1 MTNPLVQLQQQGQS
15 VWYDNIDRSQLAS
28 GQFKRMLDEDGILGV
43 TANPTIFEKSISHG
57 QAYDE
62 QISQLINEGKSTN
75 EIYEAVV
82 IQDIRTVADL
92 LRPIY
97 ERSDGKDGYV
107 SLEVSPELANDTQG
121 TIAEAERFWK
131 MVDRPNLMIKIPA
144 TPEGVPAVHET
155 LRKGINVNVT
165 LIFSLDSYRAV
176 TDAYLSALE
185 ERNAEGQD
193 ISRLASVASFF
204 VSRVDTL
211 VDKVLEDQIK
221 AGGNAEQLKALEG
234 KAAIANARLVYQEFK
249 RIFYT
254 PRFET
259 LKHAGAH
266 VQRPLWASTSTK
278 NPAYRDVLY
287 AEDLVGPDTV
297 DTMPLETIE
306 NFRDHG
312 RVRYSVEDD
321 IPGAQATF
329 ANLEK
334 VGIHYDQV
342 TKQLLDEGVKK
353 FADSFHQLFAGIDSK
368 KNTIKQE
375 KATR

>member
-1 MTNPLVQLQQQGQS
+1 MTNPLIQLQQQGQS
-15 VWYDNIDRSQLAS
+15 VWYDNIDRTQLAS
-28 GQFKRMLDEDGILGV
+28 GQFKQMLTDDGILGV

-57 QAYDE
+57 HAYDD

-75 EIYEAVV
+75 EIYEAVI

-97 ERSDGKDGYV
+97 ERTDGKDGYV
-107 SLEVSPELANDTQG
+107 SLEVSPDLANDTQG
-121 TIAEAERFWK
+121 TQAEAERFWK

-144 TPEGVPAVHET
+144 TPAGIPAIYET

-176 TDAYLSALE
+176 TDSYLRALE
-185 ERNAEGQD
+185 DRNGEGQD

-211 VDKVLEDQIK
+211 VDKLLEDKIK
-221 AGGNAEQLKALEG
+221 AGGSAEQLKALEG

-249 RIFYT
+249 RIFNT

-287 AEDLVGPDTV
+287 AEELIGPNTV
-297 DTMPLETIE
+297 DTMPFETIE

-312 RVRYSVEDD
+312 HVRYSVEDD
-321 IPGAQATF
+321 IPAAHATF
-329 ANLEK
+329 EALEK
-334 VGIHYDQV
+334 IGIHYDQV

-353 FADSFHQLFAGIDSK
+353 FADSFHQLFEGIDGK
-368 KNTIKQE
+368 KNAIKEE
-375 KATR
+375 KAAR